1 MGLEL
6 RWDIF
11 IRFYLFAMKYLYEL
25 LSAALPSSEG
35 RAKRPGSSEK
45 DDDAKSVSSVKSSTA
60 STPNT
65 AARRTPAQV
74 KAESAA
80 RKAKVQT
87 NILH

>member
-1 MGLEL
+1 MGHFYQSLSFRNE
-6 RWDIF
+6 IF
-11 IRFYLFAMKYLYEL
+11 ISIILC
-25 LSAALPSSEG
+25 AALPSSEG

-45 DDDAKSVSSVKSSTA
+45 DDDAKSVSSVKSATA

-80 RKAKVQT
+80 RKAKVHKQ
-87 NILH
+87 ISV

>member
-1 MGLEL
+1 
-6 RWDIF
+6 
-11 IRFYLFAMKYLYEL
+11 MKYLYRL
-25 LSAALPSSEG
+25 FSAALPSSEG

-74 KAESAA
+74 KAEAAA
-80 RKAKVQT
+80 RKAKVHRRR
-87 NILH
+87 IDIISV